1 MMNPCEN
8 ICVSWLY
15 YICIELNLQNCP
27 AICEIQYN
35 CVECAGFNQGLYN
48 QSICDQRCKNVEI
61 VSLLQEACKYP
72 GFFLNDKGKNQGG
85 QIRFLLKYKD
95 MNLATNYYLGGKI

>member
-1 MMNPCEN
+1 MMNLCEN
-8 ICVSWLY
+8 ICVSCLY
-15 YICIELNLQNCP
+15 HICIELNLQNCP

-72 GFFLNDKGKNQGG
+72 GFFFQTIKVRIKEVRSDL
-85 QIRFLLKYKD
+85 
-95 MNLATNYYLGGKI
+95 T